1 VFEFLAVEPAHGDVG
16 CALAHF
22 CGTLPALVAHLH
34 GHQLPHVV
42 AVHPDEALLKPTAI
56 DIATPIEYAIRAVP
70 FRRGERGTKP

>member
-1 VFEFLAVEPAHGDVG
+1 
-16 CALAHF
+16 
-22 CGTLPALVAHLH
+22 
-34 GHQLPHVV
+34 VV